1 MILCI
6 KCDTIHI
13 IEYRRSWIIAK
24 TDTLHIRIEPS
35 VKQRAEETLKDLG
48 LSITEAINVFLN
60 QVILNDGIPFE
71 IRKPRYNK
79 ETIQAMEDTKNGKN
93 LSKTFDNVNEMFEE
107 LDK

>member
-1 MILCI
+1 M
-6 KCDTIHI
+6 
-13 IEYRRSWIIAK
+13 AK

-35 VKQRAEETLKDLG
+35 VKQKAEETLNALG

-71 IRKPRYNK
+71 IRKPKFNK
-79 ETIQAMEDTKNGKN
+79 ETIQAIEDTKNDKN
-93 LSKTFDNVNEMFEE
+93 LSKTFDSVNEMFEE

>member
-1 MILCI
+1 M
-6 KCDTIHI
+6 
-13 IEYRRSWIIAK
+13 AK

-71 IRKPRYNK
+71 IKKPRFNK
-79 ETIQAMEDTKNGKN
+79 ESIQAMEDTKNGKN

>member
-1 MILCI
+1 M
-6 KCDTIHI
+6 
-13 IEYRRSWIIAK
+13 AK
-24 TDTLHIRIEPS
+24 TDTLHIRIEPT